1 MRKIKQITVTPEMKV
16 EELQQKFKK
25 EFGLTL
31 RVFQN
36 LHLVAPNKA
45 LNELTE
51 NGATIIIDQNN
62 TIEEV
67 CDMFVKTYRL
77 KVQIADRKD
86 TKLLNKE
93 RKLKER
99 NILQDII
106 NKTKNF

>member
-1 MRKIKQITVTPEMKV
+1 MQKGKQITVTPEMKV
-16 EELQQKFKK
+16 EELQAKFKK
-25 EFGLTL
+25 EYGLTL
-31 RVFQN
+31 RIFHN
-36 LHLVAPNKA
+36 LQLVVPNKA

-51 NGATIIIDQNN
+51 NGSTIIIDQNN

-67 CDMFVKTYRL
+67 CDMFEKTYRL

-106 NKTKNF
+106 NFF